1 MCYNYN
7 VKYEITVML
16 CQGPSFISTRH
27 QQQQQAWHHLGK
39 CIHLSG
45 VKAEFAAPEEELSE
59 GREL

>member
-1 MCYNYN
+1 
-7 VKYEITVML
+7 ML
-16 CQGPSFISTRH
+16 CQGPSFISTR
-27 QQQQQAWHHLGK
+27 QQQKHGSHHLGK

>member
-1 MCYNYN
+1 
-7 VKYEITVML
+7 ML
-16 CQGPSFISTRH
+16 CKGPSFISTG
-27 QQQQQAWHHLGK
+27 QQQASHHLGK

>member
-1 MCYNYN
+1 M
-7 VKYEITVML
+7 KYEITVML
-16 CQGPSFISTRH
+16 CQGQNFISTR
-27 QQQQQAWHHLGK
+27 QQHASHHLGK

>member
-16 CQGPSFISTRH
+16 CQGPSFISTG
-27 QQQQQAWHHLGK
+27 QQQQQASHHLGK

>member
-1 MCYNYN
+1 MPGIELY
-7 VKYEITVML
+7 ID
-16 CQGPSFISTRH
+16 R
-27 QQQQQAWHHLGK
+27 AAAAAHHLGK